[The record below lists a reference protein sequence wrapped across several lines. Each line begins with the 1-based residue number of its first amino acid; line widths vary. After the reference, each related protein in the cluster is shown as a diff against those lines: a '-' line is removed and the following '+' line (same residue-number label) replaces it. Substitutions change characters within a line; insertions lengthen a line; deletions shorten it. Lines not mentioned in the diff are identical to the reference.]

1 MSKTVFSC
9 RALPHLVHALAALE
23 KNPTA
28 VKNGFKRAGIYP
40 PDPDAINYDAC
51 APSKKFEDG
60 VQPSEDAEVADAG
73 DEELGEVGGGCTGG
87 DLDEEGSEGVD
98 STLLKH
104 LRRKLT

>member
-23 KNPTA
+23 KNLTA

-73 DEELGEVGGGCTGG
+73 DEELGDVGGCWTGG
-87 DLDEEGSEGVD
+87 DQPSQY
-98 STLLKH
+98 
-104 LRRKLT
+104 RLTIYRYAIIVSFSKYR

>member
-23 KNPTA
+23 KNLTA

-51 APSKKFEDG
+51 APSKKGAGVFERPGQTMDKLSVFG
-60 VQPSEDAEVADAG
+60 TSRTSNG
-73 DEELGEVGGGCTGG
+73 
-87 DLDEEGSEGVD
+87 
-98 STLLKH
+98 LKIEP
-104 LRRKLT
+104 